1 MKLTFKNS
9 AVVEDFFDLA
19 ENRALFKKLKDLLK
33 DIDRH
38 PFTGIGKPE
47 KLKSRP
53 GEWSRRIDDYHRL
66 VYEIKDDE
74 ITITECG
81 GHYEG

>member
-9 AVVEDFFDLA
+9 AVVKDFFDLA
-19 ENRALFKKLKDLLK
+19 EDRQLFKSLKKILR

-47 KLKSRP
+47 KLKGRP
-53 GEWSRRIDDYHRL
+53 GEWSRRIDGYHRL
-66 VYEIKDDE
+66 VYEIENDE
-74 ITITECG
+74 IIITECG
-81 GHYEG
+81 KHYED